1 MSVVI
6 PTIRGGH
13 LLKEAVRSVLAQ
25 GVESLEIVVVLNRDG
40 VDLSLLPET
49 DRLVIVRESIPVK
62 AFAVNRGLLAARGK
76 WVAFLDDDDV
86 WFDGKLEKQFDA
98 LSGWSGSPA
107 CTTNFAV
114 IDAAS
119 SIVDLGHNAP
129 VTYRS
134 LLQGKI
140 EFLFSSFL
148 VDRELM
154 LQRGLVNGSYTRAD
168 DYECLLRIARAGPLA
183 YVPEPLVGYRKH
195 GGNTSNADY
204 ERFRLEAL
212 RALADSRRLAHIDK
226 DWASMATSLRG
237 TVSMRRFWAW
247 STLGQ
252 AHEAYARGD
261 AKQAAAYL
269 ALAVRSFPPVVLE
282 RLLGP
287 EPVRLTTRSTSRST

>member
-1 MSVVI
+1 VSVVI
-6 PTIRGGH
+6 PTIRGGR
-13 LLKEAVRSVLAQ
+13 LLREAVGSVLAQ
-25 GVESLEIVVVLNRDG
+25 GVESLEIVVVLNREG
-40 VDLSLLPET
+40 VDLSMLPET
-49 DRLVIVRESIPVK
+49 ARLVVVREPVPVK
-62 AFAVNRGLLAARGK
+62 AIALNRGLLTARGR

-86 WFDGKLEKQFDA
+86 WFDGKLEKQLHA
-98 LSGWSGSPA
+98 MSGWSGSPA

-114 IDAAS
+114 IDETS

-140 EFLFSSFL
+140 EFLFSSLL

-212 RALADSRRLAHIDK
+212 RALADSRRLARIDT

-237 TVSMRRFWAW
+237 TLSMRRFWAW

-252 AHEAYARGD
+252 AHEAFKRGD
-261 AKQAAAYL
+261 TRQAAAHL

-287 EPVRLTTRSTSRST
+287 EPIRVTRKST